1 MRPLLVLRFST
12 TIFVSA
18 TLLFA
23 CQPVVARMI
32 LPVMG
37 GAAAVWIVCSL
48 CFQALVLAGYLYA
61 HVVGSR
67 LSTRS
72 QVLLQLGLI
81 GLALVVQP
89 IAVDEALLVSL
100 TAKSYSLGVLA
111 VLLRSVGLPFF
122 VLATT
127 SPLVQRWFSE
137 LGEKDPYHLYTAS
150 NAGSMLALLGYPFL
164 IEPFLGL
171 SAQSRALQAGYVAYA
186 VLIALCA
193 MTLMRAKKAPDPA
206 VIVAEGTAEI
216 PPTVVDAAAAS
227 RPPEPASPSE
237 RWRERLL
244 WIGLAFAP
252 SSLLLGAT
260 NYVTTDI
267 ASVPLLWVVPL
278 ALYLGSF
285 IVAFG
290 KKQPLSESAMSRA
303 LALAVAVVAMSL
315 AAELTGPAW
324 LLVLLHMF
332 QLFAAAVVC
341 HRALALRRPHV
352 SRLTEF
358 YLLMSVGGVL
368 GGIFNGLLAPVIFP
382 DLYEYPLAIA
392 LVCLGRAALPNA
404 LAGAKAVASSSRN
417 REIAIGLGLG
427 VVAIALVKVGDAL
440 HVEVNVAFL
449 VIYGTATLIAFAW
462 STRPLRYALAIGA
475 VLLTA
480 VAIGPGGRDIVYK
493 ERDFFGVLKVR
504 RLEHDRFRVLVFGTT
519 IHGAQK
525 TDPAGRRDP
534 VINFFPTG
542 PAGDL
547 LGPIPGKAGVD
558 ASLLKPR
565 RMGIIGLGIGGLTAY
580 ARAGDTWHYYELNP
594 TIVKIAKEHF
604 TFLST
609 MPDGSSYD
617 VEIGDARLR
626 LREGPPARFD
636 VLIMDAFSSDAIP
649 VHLMTREAFAIYQRA
664 MVPGGLLIAHI
675 SNRHMRLEPVVA
687 ALARDAGLRGITRLD
702 GKVSEEESKA
712 FKSASHW
719 TAMSTSPEVLA
730 EISVKHPGWRSL
742 EAPVDQKVWTDDF
755 ADLLGAIKF

>member
-1 MRPLLVLRFST
+1 MVYRFAA

-32 LPVMG
+32 LPVLG

-67 LSTRS
+67 PSS
-72 QVLLQLGLI
+72 NAQVVLQLALI

-89 IAVDEALLVSL
+89 VRVDEALLVSM
-100 TAKSYSLGVLA
+100 TEKSYSLGVLA

-137 LGEKDPYHLYTAS
+137 LGEKDPYHLYAAS

-164 IEPFLGL
+164 VEPFLGL
-171 SAQSRALQAGYVAYA
+171 TAQSRALQAGYVAYA
-186 VLIALCA
+186 VLIVLCA
-193 MTLMRAKKAPDPA
+193 VTLLRKARTTASGA
-206 VIVAEGTAEI
+206 VVPTLAEGTAEL
-216 PPTVVDAAAAS
+216 PPTVVESPDPGPPPAA
-227 RPPEPASPSE
+227 PASA
-237 RWRERLL
+237 RWRERVL

-278 ALYLGSF
+278 ALYLASF
-285 IVAFG
+285 IVAFS
-290 KKQPLSESAMSRA
+290 KTQPLSDAVMSRA
-303 LALAVAVVAMSL
+303 LALGVAVVAMSL

-324 LLVLLHMF
+324 LLVVLHMF
-332 QLFAAAVVC
+332 LLFAAAVVC

-368 GGIFNGLLAPVIFP
+368 GGIFNGLLAPVIFS

-392 LVCLGRAALPNA
+392 LVCLARAALP
-404 LAGAKAVASSSRN
+404 GAAPDAPGGRN
-417 REIAIGLGLG
+417 REIAWGLGLA
-427 VVAIALVKVGDAL
+427 VVAVVAVKVGDAVHL
-440 HVEVNVAFL
+440 EVNFAFL
-449 VIYGTATLIAFAW
+449 AIYGSATLLAFSW
-462 STRPLRYALAIGA
+462 SKRPLRYALAIGG
-475 VLLTA
+475 VLVSA
-480 VAIGPGGRDIVYK
+480 VAIGPGGRDVVYK

-504 RLEHDRFRVLVFGTT
+504 RLQHDTFRVLVFGTT

-525 TDPAGRRDP
+525 TDPASRRDP

-547 LGPIPGKAGVD
+547 LGPIPGKPGVD
-558 ASLLKPR
+558 AAGLSPR
-565 RMGIIGLGIGGLTAY
+565 QLGIIGLGIGGLTAY
-580 ARAGDTWHYYELNP
+580 ARPGDTWSYFELNP
-594 TIVKIAKEHF
+594 TIVKIAREHF
-604 TFLST
+604 TFLSE
-609 MPDGSSYD
+609 MPAGSKYD
-617 VEIGDARLR
+617 VEVGDARLR

-649 VHLMTREAFAIYQRA
+649 VHLMTREAMAVYKRA
-664 MVPGGLLIAHI
+664 MVPDGLLIAHI

-687 ALARDAGLRGITRLD
+687 ALAHDAGLHGITRLD
-702 GKVSEEESKA
+702 AKVSDAESKA
-712 FKSASHW
+712 FKAASHW
-719 TAMSTSPEVLA
+719 VAMSTSPRVLA
-730 EISVKHPGWRSL
+730 AISAKNEAWRTL
-742 EAPVDQKVWTDDF
+742 VAPPQQKVWSDDF
-755 ADLLGAIKF
+755 ADLLAAMSF

>member
-1 MRPLLVLRFST
+1 MVLRFST

-32 LPVMG
+32 LPVLG
-37 GAAAVWIVCSL
+37 GAASVWIVCSL

-67 LSTRS
+67 LSLKT
-72 QVLLQLGLI
+72 QVLLQLALI
-81 GLALVVQP
+81 GLALFLQP
-89 IAVDEALLVSL
+89 IGVDEALLVSL

-127 SPLVQRWFSE
+127 SPLVQRWFSV
-137 LGEKDPYHLYTAS
+137 LGERDPYHLYAAS

-164 IEPFLGL
+164 VEPFLGL

-193 MTLMRAKKAPDPA
+193 RTLLRTRKPGAEASPA
-206 VIVAEGTAEI
+206 TVTEEAAEI
-216 PPTVVDAAAAS
+216 PPSVVDPVAVDGV
-227 RPPEPASPSE
+227 PAPSAQ
-237 RWRERLL
+237 WRERFL

-278 ALYLGSF
+278 ALYLASF
-285 IVAFG
+285 IVAFR
-290 KKQPLSESAMSRA
+290 KKALVSESTMSRS

-332 QLFAAAVVC
+332 LLFAAAVVC
-341 HRALALRRPHV
+341 HRALACRRPHV

-392 LVCLGRAALPNA
+392 LVCLGRAALPGVSPA
-404 LAGAKAVASSSRN
+404 LSAPRGESPSSCT
-417 REIAIGLGLG
+417 REIAYGLAPALG
-427 VVAIALVKVGDAL
+427 AVVLVKIGDAL
-440 HVEVNVAFL
+440 RIEVNLAFL
-449 VIYGTATLIAFAW
+449 VIYGAATLLAFSW
-462 STRPLRYALAIGA
+462 SKLPLRYAIAVGG
-475 VLLTA
+475 VLLSA
-480 VAIGPGGRDIVYK
+480 VAVGPGGRDTLYK

-504 RLEHDRFRVLVFGTT
+504 RLDHDRFRVLVFGTT

-534 VINFFPTG
+534 VINFYPTG

-547 LGPIPGKAGVD
+547 LGPIPGNQGVD
-558 ASLLKPR
+558 TALRSPR
-565 RMGIIGLGIGGLTAY
+565 RVGIIGLGIGGLTAY
-580 ARAGDTWHYYELNP
+580 ARPGDTWHYYELNP
-594 TIVKIAKEHF
+594 TIVKIATEHF
-604 TFLST
+604 TFLSS
-609 MPDGSSYD
+609 MPEGSSYD
-617 VEIGDARLR
+617 VEVGDARLR

-649 VHLMTREAFAIYQRA
+649 VHLMTREAMAIYQRA
-664 MVPGGLLIAHI
+664 MAPGGLLIAHI

-687 ALARDAGLRGITRLD
+687 ALAKDAGLEGITRLD
-702 GKVSEEESKA
+702 AKVSEEEARA

-719 TAMSTSPEVLA
+719 VAMSASAEVLA
-730 EISVKHPGWRSL
+730 EISAKHSGWRAL
-742 EAPVDQKVWTDDF
+742 AAPPQQKVWTDDF

>member
-1 MRPLLVLRFST
+1 LRFST

-32 LPVMG
+32 LPVLG

-67 LSTRS
+67 FSPKT

-89 IAVDEALLVSL
+89 IGVDEALLVSL

-127 SPLVQRWFSE
+127 SPLVQRWYSE
-137 LGEKDPYHLYTAS
+137 LGEKDPYYLYAAS

-164 IEPFLGL
+164 VEPFLGL
-171 SAQSRALQAGYVAYA
+171 SAQSRALQGGYVAYA
-186 VLIALCA
+186 LLIALCA
-193 MTLMRAKKAPDPA
+193 TTLIRMRKQ
-206 VIVAEGTAEI
+206 GTAA
-216 PPTVVDAAAAS
+216 VVVVSAPAADAV
-227 RPPEPASPSE
+227 PEPASPAIL
-237 RWRERLL
+237 WRERAL
-244 WIGLAFAP
+244 WVGLAFAP

-290 KKQPLSESAMSRA
+290 KKQPVSESVMSRG

-332 QLFAAAVVC
+332 LLFAAAVVC
-341 HRALALRRPHV
+341 HRALARRRPHV

-368 GGIFNGLLAPVIFP
+368 GGVFNGLLAPVIFP

-392 LVCLGRAALPNA
+392 LVCLGRAALPT
-404 LAGAKAVASSSRN
+404 VEVSPSSRN
-417 REIAIGLGLG
+417 REIAYGLALTAG
-427 VVAIALVKVGDAL
+427 AILLVKLGDAL
-440 HVEVNVAFL
+440 HIEVNVAFL
-449 VIYGTATLIAFAW
+449 AIYGTATLVAFTW
-462 STRPLRYALAIGA
+462 SKRPVRYALAVGG
-475 VLLTA
+475 VLLSA
-480 VAIGPGGRDIVYK
+480 VAIGPGGRDTIYK

-504 RLEHDRFRVLVFGTT
+504 RLENDRFRVLVFGTT

-525 TDPAGRRDP
+525 TDPAARRDP

-547 LGPIPGKAGVD
+547 LGPIAGRPGTDPA
-558 ASLLKPR
+558 ALRPR
-565 RMGIIGLGIGGLTAY
+565 RLGIIGLGIGGLTAY
-580 ARAGDTWHYYELNP
+580 ARPGDSWHYYELNP

-609 MPDGSSYD
+609 MPEGSSYD
-617 VEIGDARLR
+617 VEVGDARLR

-636 VLIMDAFSSDAIP
+636 VLIMDAFSSDSIP
-649 VHLMTREAFAIYQRA
+649 VHLMTREAIAIYQRA

-687 ALARDAGLRGITRLD
+687 ALAKDAGLRGITRLD
-702 GKVSEEESKA
+702 PKVSDEEAKA

-719 TAMSTSPEVLA
+719 VAMSSSAEILA
-730 EISVKHPGWRSL
+730 EISVKHPGWRTL
-742 EAPVDQKVWTDDF
+742 DAPPGQKVWSDDF

>member
-1 MRPLLVLRFST
+1 LVLRFAA

-32 LPVMG
+32 LPVLG

-61 HVVGSR
+61 HIVGSR
-67 LSTRS
+67 LSPKT
-72 QVLLQLGLI
+72 QVVLQLALI
-81 GLALVVQP
+81 GLAILVQP
-89 IAVDEALLVSL
+89 VGVDEALLVSL

-127 SPLVQRWFSE
+127 SPLVQRWFGE
-137 LGEKDPYHLYTAS
+137 LGEKDPYHLYAAS

-164 IEPFLGL
+164 VEPFLGL
-171 SAQSRALQAGYVAYA
+171 SAQSRALQAGYVVYA
-186 VLIALCA
+186 VLIGVCA
-193 MTLMRAKKAPDPA
+193 ATLLKKKPVVQAAVDVSIAPSG
-206 VIVAEGTAEI
+206 ER
-216 PPTVVDAAAAS
+216 DASDASGADGAA
-227 RPPEPASPSE
+227 
-237 RWRERLL
+237 RWRERLV
-244 WIGLAFAP
+244 WVGLAFAP

-278 ALYLGSF
+278 ALYLASF
-285 IVAFG
+285 IVAFS
-290 KKQPLSESAMSRA
+290 KKPPLSEAAMSRA
-303 LALAVAVVAMSL
+303 LALGVAVVAMSL

-324 LLVLLHMF
+324 LLVVLHMF
-332 QLFAAAVVC
+332 LLFAAAVVC

-368 GGIFNGLLAPVIFP
+368 GGIFNGLLAPVIFS

-392 LVCLGRAALPNA
+392 LVCLGRAALPGSA
-404 LAGAKAVASSSRN
+404 SAGVGSARN
-417 REIAIGLGLG
+417 REIAWGLGLA
-427 VVAIALVKVGDAL
+427 VVATLAVKLGDAL
-440 HVEVNVAFL
+440 HLEVNYAFL
-449 VIYGTATLIAFAW
+449 GIYGGATLLAFSW
-462 STRPLRYALAIGA
+462 SSKPLRYALAIGG
-475 VLLTA
+475 VLVSA
-480 VAIGPGGRDIVYK
+480 VAIGPGGRDVVYK

-504 RLEHDRFRVLVFGTT
+504 RLQNDTFRVLVFGTT

-525 TDPAGRRDP
+525 TDPATRRDP

-547 LGPIPGKAGVD
+547 LGPIPGKSGV
-558 ASLLKPR
+558 AAALPPR
-565 RMGIIGLGIGGLTAY
+565 RLGIIGLGIGGLTAY
-580 ARAGDTWHYYELNP
+580 ARAGDTWSYFELNP
-594 TIVKIAKEHF
+594 TIVKIAREHF
-604 TFLST
+604 TFLSE
-609 MPDGSSYD
+609 MPAGSKYD
-617 VEIGDARLR
+617 VEVGDARLR

-649 VHLMTREAFAIYQRA
+649 VHLMTREAMTIYKRA
-664 MVPGGLLIAHI
+664 MVPDGLLIAHI

-687 ALARDAGLRGITRLD
+687 ALAKDAGLRGITRLD
-702 GKVSEEESKA
+702 GKVSEAESKA

-719 TAMSTSPEVLA
+719 VAMSTSADVLSA
-730 EISVKHPGWRSL
+730 IAAKNAAWRSL
-742 EAPVDQKVWTDDF
+742 EAPPHQKVWSDDF
-755 ADLLGAIKF
+755 ADLLAAMTF

>member
-1 MRPLLVLRFST
+1 MIYRFAA

-32 LPVMG
+32 LPVLG

-67 LSTRS
+67 LSPKA
-72 QVLLQLGLI
+72 QVVLQLALI
-81 GLALVVQP
+81 GLALVAQP
-89 IAVDEALLVSL
+89 VRVDEALLVAM

-127 SPLVQRWFSE
+127 SPLVQRWFSR
-137 LGEKDPYHLYTAS
+137 LGDDDPYHLYAAS

-164 IEPFLGL
+164 VEPFLGL
-171 SAQSRALQAGYVAYA
+171 SAQSRALQAGYVVYA
-186 VLIALCA
+186 VLIVLCSV
-193 MTLMRAKKAPDPA
+193 TLLRKAGASPSHGPKEL
-206 VIVAEGTAEI
+206 VAEGTAEL
-216 PPTVVDAAAAS
+216 PPTAADDADVG
-227 RPPEPASPSE
+227 PAPLTTSSA
-237 RWRERLL
+237 RWKERLL

-278 ALYLGSF
+278 ALYLASF
-285 IVAFG
+285 IVAFS
-290 KKQPLSESAMSRA
+290 KKQPLSEAVISRA
-303 LALAVAVVAMSL
+303 LALGVAVVAMSL

-324 LLVLLHMF
+324 LLVVLHMF
-332 QLFAAAVVC
+332 LLFAAAVVC

-368 GGIFNGLLAPVIFP
+368 GGIFNGLLAPVIFS

-392 LVCLGRAALPNA
+392 LVCLGRAALPGA
-404 LAGAKAVASSSRN
+404 AAAGTASARN
-417 REIAIGLGLG
+417 REIAWGLGLA
-427 VVAIALVKVGDAL
+427 VLAMAAVKLGDAL
-440 HVEVNVAFL
+440 HLEVNFAFL
-449 VIYGTATLIAFAW
+449 VIYGGATLLAFSW
-462 STRPLRYALAIGA
+462 SNKPLRYALAIGG
-475 VLLTA
+475 VLVSA
-480 VAIGPGGRDIVYK
+480 VAIGPGGRDVVYK

-504 RLEHDRFRVLVFGTT
+504 RLQHDTFRVLVFGTT

-525 TDPAGRRDP
+525 TDPATRRDP

-547 LGPIPGKAGVD
+547 LGPIPGKPGVD
-558 ASLLKPR
+558 AATLPPR
-565 RMGIIGLGIGGLTAY
+565 RLGIIGLGIGGLTAY
-580 ARAGDTWHYYELNP
+580 ARPGDTWSYFELNP
-594 TIVKIAKEHF
+594 TIVKIAREHF
-604 TFLST
+604 TFLSE
-609 MPDGSSYD
+609 MPAGSRYD
-617 VEIGDARLR
+617 VEVGDARLR

-649 VHLMTREAFAIYQRA
+649 VHLMTREAMTIYKRA
-664 MVPGGLLIAHI
+664 MVPDGLLIAHI

-687 ALARDAGLRGITRLD
+687 ALAKDAGLRGITRLD
-702 GKVSEEESKA
+702 GKVSEAESKA

-719 TAMSTSPEVLA
+719 VAMSTSADVLA
-730 EISVKHPGWRSL
+730 AIAAKNPAWRTL
-742 EAPVDQKVWTDDF
+742 EAPPQQKVWSDDF
-755 ADLLGAIKF
+755 ADLLAAMTF

>member
-1 MRPLLVLRFST
+1 MRPLLVLRFSAA
-12 TIFVSA
+12 IFVSA

-32 LPVMG
+32 LPVLG

-67 LSTRS
+67 LSTRA

-89 IAVDEALLVSL
+89 IGVDEALLVSL

-137 LGEKDPYHLYTAS
+137 VGEKDPYHLYAAS

-164 IEPFLGL
+164 VEPFIGL
-171 SAQSRALQAGYVAYA
+171 TAQGRALQIGYVAYA
-186 VLIALCA
+186 LLIAVCA
-193 MTLMRAKKAPDPA
+193 MTLLRTKKVAPAGGA
-206 VIVAEGTAEI
+206 VVAEGTAEI
-216 PPTVVDAAAAS
+216 PPTVVEPEAAS
-227 RPPEPASPSE
+227 RPPEPTTASA
-237 RWRERLL
+237 RWSERLL

-290 KKQPLSESAMSRA
+290 KKQPLSESVLSRA

-315 AAELTGPAW
+315 AAEVTGPAW
-324 LLVLLHMF
+324 LLVFLHMF
-332 QLFAAAVVC
+332 QLFAASVVC

-368 GGIFNGLLAPVIFP
+368 GGIFNGLLAPVVFP

-404 LAGAKAVASSSRN
+404 LAHAKAVAASSR
-417 REIAIGLGLG
+417 RRDLGYGLGLG
-427 VVAIALVKVGDAL
+427 VVAILLVKIGDAL
-440 HVEVNVAFL
+440 HVEVNLAFIG
-449 VIYGTATLIAFAW
+449 IYGSATLLAFAW

-475 VLLTA
+475 VLLSA

-504 RLEHDRFRVLVFGTT
+504 KLEHDRFRVLVFGTT

-525 TDPAGRRDP
+525 TDPAERRDP

-547 LGPIPGKAGVD
+547 LGPIPGKPGVD
-558 ASLLKPR
+558 AASLRPR
-565 RMGIIGLGIGGLTAY
+565 RLGIIGLGIGGLTAY

-609 MPDGSSYD
+609 MPEGSSWD
-617 VEIGDARLR
+617 VEVGDARLR
-626 LREGPPARFD
+626 LRQGPPALFD
-636 VLIMDAFSSDAIP
+636 VLIIDAFSSDAI
-649 VHLMTREAFAIYQRA
+649 
-664 MVPGGLLIAHI
+664 
-675 SNRHMRLEPVVA
+675 
-687 ALARDAGLRGITRLD
+687 
-702 GKVSEEESKA
+702 
-712 FKSASHW
+712 
-719 TAMSTSPEVLA
+719 
-730 EISVKHPGWRSL
+730 
-742 EAPVDQKVWTDDF
+742 
-755 ADLLGAIKF
+755 